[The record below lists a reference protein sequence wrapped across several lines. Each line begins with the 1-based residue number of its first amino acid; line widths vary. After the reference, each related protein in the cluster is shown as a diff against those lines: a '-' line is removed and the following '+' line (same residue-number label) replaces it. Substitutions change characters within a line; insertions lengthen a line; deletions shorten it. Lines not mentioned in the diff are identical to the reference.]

1 VDVRGDF
8 WGGCWCTGP
17 AAKDK
22 SHSDASMSTEVVFVP
37 VTAPAGLEA
46 AALTP
51 PVSQPML
58 ETVVLPHA
66 VAAAAAGGEWVLQ
79 SEASIF
85 GFE

>member
-1 VDVRGDF
+1 
-8 WGGCWCTGP
+8 
-17 AAKDK
+17 
-22 SHSDASMSTEVVFVP
+22 MSTEVVFVP